1 MAYTTNLQAVEKIA
15 QLRPFE
21 GNSMSAKYEGN
32 EYRIYSYSTL
42 MAVIE
47 NREIT
52 YLDNE
57 YHSRTTSKQQ
67 TLIAR
72 GLAAGAYPEAVHAIV
87 KER

>member
-52 YLDNE
+52 YLDNQ
-57 YHSRTTSKQQ
+57 YYSRTTSKQQ

-72 GLAAGAYPEAVHAIV
+72 GLEAGAYPEAVHAIV